1 MKRVRLRFAPK
12 LEVEF
17 IDRDKAVKHVYE
29 LGEKGTR
36 YPLIVFGPEGCGKSA
51 WLRQATEILKE
62 MNFDVI
68 YRCSTQRAYCIY

>member
-1 MKRVRLRFAPK
+1 MLSCVDMKRVRLRFASK

-36 YPLIVFGPEGCGKSA
+36 YPLIVLVLKAAVNRLGLGKQLKF
-51 WLRQATEILKE
+51 LR
-62 MNFDVI
+62 
-68 YRCSTQRAYCIY
+68 R